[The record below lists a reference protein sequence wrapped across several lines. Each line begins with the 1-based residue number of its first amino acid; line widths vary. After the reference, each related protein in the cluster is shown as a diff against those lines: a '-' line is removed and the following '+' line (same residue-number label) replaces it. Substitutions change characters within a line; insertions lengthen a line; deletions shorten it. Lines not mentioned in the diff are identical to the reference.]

1 MKNTEPA
8 KFMTTSESFRKLL
21 LAHFEGDAEAFRV
34 AAREY
39 IEEERRITI
48 TWSRAISNDYSPA
61 TTAFRWSAGTTV

>member
-21 LAHFEGDAEAFRV
+21 LAHFEGDGEVFRS

-39 IEEERRITI
+39 INEERRKNHHVVARDLERLLA
-48 TWSRAISNDYSPA
+48 SDSAPA
-61 TTAFRWSAGTTV
+61 A